1 MSSVVTMKALLE
13 SGVHFG
19 HRTNKWNPKMRQY
32 IFTERNGIHIIDL
45 QQTVKLLDDAY
56 DFIRDTV
63 ANGGSV
69 LFVGTKR
76 QAQDTIVEQATRCG
90 MPYVTERWL
99 GGTLT
104 NWFTIQK
111 RIFELERLERLRDS
125 GEIHLLTKKEGLMI
139 EREIARLE
147 KRLSG
152 VRKMKGLP
160 EILFVV
166 DVNREDTAVHEAN
179 VKGIPVIAL
188 VDTNCNPKNVDYV
201 IPSNDDAIRAIKLL
215 VGKIAD
221 AVMEG
226 MTIRTKDADDDEL
239 GDVAMPAEVTRFMD
253 DDELEDEALLGES
266 TLKHMGTGKKP
277 KFDDEDED
285 EEIDEEEVETQSG
298 GSEAPEKAEEE
309 AEEEVEEAEEG
320 DSAEEA

>member
-1 MSSVVTMKALLE
+1 M
-13 SGVHFG
+13 
-19 HRTNKWNPKMRQY
+19 
-32 IFTERNGIHIIDL
+32 
-45 QQTVKLLDDAY
+45 
-56 DFIRDTV
+56 
-63 ANGGSV
+63 
-69 LFVGTKR
+69 
-76 QAQDTIVEQATRCG
+76 
-90 MPYVTERWL
+90 
-99 GGTLT
+99 
-104 NWFTIQK
+104 
-111 RIFELERLERLRDS
+111 
-125 GEIHLLTKKEGLMI
+125 
-139 EREIARLE
+139 
-147 KRLSG
+147 
-152 VRKMKGLP
+152 
-160 EILFVV
+160 
-166 DVNREDTAVHEAN
+166 
-179 VKGIPVIAL
+179 
-188 VDTNCNPKNVDYV
+188 